1 MIKGRSWINPK
12 IIKTPPKK
20 ILVVDFIKGISSKS
34 SIFFLLC
41 LNPNKI
47 EIIPN
52 RSTDKNDKNSVL
64 SYSVDLL
71 DIDCQK
77 AP

>member
-1 MIKGRSWINPK
+1 LNE
-12 IIKTPPKK
+12 
-20 ILVVDFIKGISSKS
+20 DF
-34 SIFFLLC
+34 
-41 LNPNKI
+41 NRNNKI

-77 AP
+77 DP